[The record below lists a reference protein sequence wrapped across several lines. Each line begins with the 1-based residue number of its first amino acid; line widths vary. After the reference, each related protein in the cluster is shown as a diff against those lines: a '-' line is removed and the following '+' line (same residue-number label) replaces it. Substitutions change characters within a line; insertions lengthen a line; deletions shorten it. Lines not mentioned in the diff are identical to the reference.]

1 MSRSFTKIVSLI
13 ILLVSIAAS
22 QTTLFAE
29 TESNSLY
36 EDISLSEAN
45 SDTDTDDP
53 ESLLSCIPTANNDN
67 SRACQNG
74 TMQYTAY
81 LFLNTPFSIRAPPHH
96 YL

>member
-1 MSRSFTKIVSLI
+1 MIQAFTRIVSLI
-13 ILLVSIAAS
+13 ILLVGITAS

-29 TESNSLY
+29 TESKSLY
-36 EDISLSEAN
+36 ESISLADAN

-53 ESLLSCIPTANNDN
+53 ESLQSCIPTVNNDN
-67 SRACQNG
+67 SRACQNR

-81 LFLNTPFSIRAPPHH
+81 LFLNTPFSIRAPPHL